1 MAVAAVA
8 QLDRV
13 LGYEPRGRGFNS
25 CQPHHLIEGLVEK
38 LGPFH
43 FLQAFIKIPYSWDK
57 IIQVLPHSPYPFFLI
72 MPSDINSPSV
82 DASIA
87 KWVLV
92 DPQTAKVVI
101 AGKVDVYSLTDIW
114 TQIRAQ
120 QNSWLQ
126 SSGNHSLTFD
136 ATNIS
141 SLDGSGIAFLID
153 IEEAQQKAGGQF
165 SLVGLD
171 PRYEPLLKEFDPITN
186 LFPVPAAKAKRS
198 FIVST
203 GMAAQNLLDD
213 AKGLITFTGHLAADL
228 FWSLRNPNQVRWGDF
243 VNAAVQAGI
252 AALPIVGLVSFLI
265 GVILSF
271 QAAIGMKQFGAVS
284 FVGPLAALGIVR
296 EMGPLITAILLAGRS
311 SAAFAA
317 EIGTMTVNSEVDAL
331 VTGGLSPIRFLV
343 VPRVLAGI
351 LVMPVLT
358 LYADIVSIF
367 ASMVTMLAYEIPFI
381 NFWNGMLQTVT
392 IEDIG
397 SGLIKATLFG
407 VVVSAVGCL
416 RGMQTGTGAAAV
428 GISATRAVVSSI
440 VMIVLVDGIFAYI
453 SYKTGF

>member
-1 MAVAAVA
+1 MMMSTDTTTA
-8 QLDRV
+8 
-13 LGYEPRGRGFNS
+13 
-25 CQPHHLIEGLVEK
+25 
-38 LGPFH
+38 
-43 FLQAFIKIPYSWDK
+43 
-57 IIQVLPHSPYPFFLI
+57 
-72 MPSDINSPSV
+72 

-87 KWVLV
+87 NWVSV
-92 DPQTAKVVI
+92 DSGTAKVVI
-101 AGKVDVYSLTDIW
+101 TGKVDVYSLSSVW
-114 TQIRAQ
+114 TQIRTQ
-120 QNSWLQ
+120 QDTWLK
-126 SSGNHSLTFD
+126 SPGNHSLIFD
-136 ATNIS
+136 ASQIS

-153 IEEAQQKAGGQF
+153 LEKAQQTAGGTF
-165 SLVGLD
+165 SIVGLD
-171 PRYEPLLKEFDPITN
+171 PKYEPLLKEFDPIAN
-186 LFPVPAAKAKRS
+186 LFPVPVVKPKRS
-198 FIVST
+198 FVVST
-203 GMAAQNLLDD
+203 GMAIQNLIDD
-213 AKGLITFTGHLAADL
+213 TKGLITFTGHLSDDL
-228 FWSLRNPNQVRWGDF
+228 FWSLRHPKEVRWGDF

-358 LYADIVSIF
+358 LFADIVSIF

-381 NFWNGMLQTVT
+381 NFWNGMLATVT

>member
-1 MAVAAVA
+1 MEIQKSTPLASVAPVA
-8 QLDRV
+8 SWTSTDAASATVV
-13 LGYEPRGRGFNS
+13 LG
-25 CQPHHLIEGLVEK
+25 
-38 LGPFH
+38 
-43 FLQAFIKIPYSWDK
+43 
-57 IIQVLPHSPYPFFLI
+57 
-72 MPSDINSPSV
+72 
-82 DASIA
+82 
-87 KWVLV
+87 
-92 DPQTAKVVI
+92 
-101 AGKVDVYSLTDIW
+101 GKVDVYSLGGVW
-114 TQIRAQ
+114 AQIRSN
-120 QNSWLQ
+120 QNDWLAR
-126 SSGNHSLTFD
+126 SAANNSAKTLTCD
-136 ATNIS
+136 AS
-141 SLDGSGIAFLID
+141 KVDSLDGAGIAFLID
-153 IEEAQQKAGGQF
+153 LEEAQQKTGGTF
-165 SLVGLD
+165 TLVGLD
-171 PRYEPLLKEFDPITN
+171 PRYQPLLKEFDPISN
-186 LFPVPAAKAKRS
+186 LFPAPVIKPQRS

-203 GMAAQNLLDD
+203 GMATKNFLDD
-213 AKGLITFTGHLAADL
+213 AKGLITFTGHLSADL
-228 FWSLRNPNQVRWGDF
+228 VWSVMHPRQVRWGDF

-271 QAAIGMKQFGAVS
+271 QAAIGMKQFGATS

-351 LVMPVLT
+351 LVMPILT
-358 LYADIVSIF
+358 LYADIVSIL
-367 ASMVTMLAYEIPFI
+367 ASMITMLAYGIPFI
-381 NFWNGMLQTVT
+381 NFYNGMIAAVGL
-392 IEDIG
+392 EDIA

-428 GISATRAVVSSI
+428 GISATKAVVSSI
-440 VMIVLVDGIFAYI
+440 VMIVLVDGIFAVI

>member
-1 MAVAAVA
+1 MDISQPATSNPTKPVAVWSTI
-8 QLDRV
+8 D
-13 LGYEPRGRGFNS
+13 GTN
-25 CQPHHLIEGLVEK
+25 
-38 LGPFH
+38 
-43 FLQAFIKIPYSWDK
+43 
-57 IIQVLPHSPYPFFLI
+57 
-72 MPSDINSPSV
+72 
-82 DASIA
+82 
-87 KWVLV
+87 
-92 DPQTAKVVI
+92 AKVLLS
-101 AGKVDVYSLTDIW
+101 GNVDVYSLGEVW
-114 TQIRAQ
+114 GQISEAQ
-120 QNSWLQ
+120 KTWLAQNPQQ
-126 SSGNHSLTFD
+126 SKTLTFD
-136 ATNIS
+136 A
-141 SLDGSGIAFLID
+141 SLVDSLGGAGIAFLID
-153 IEEAQQKAGGQF
+153 IEEAQKKSGGTF

-171 PRYEPLLKEFDPITN
+171 ARYQPLLKEFDPISN
-186 LFPVPAAKAKRS
+186 LFPPAVIKPQRS

-203 GMAAQNLLDD
+203 GMATQNLLDD

-228 FWSLRNPNQVRWGDF
+228 FWSLRNPRQVRWGDF
-243 VNAAVQAGI
+243 VNAAVEAGI

-271 QAAIGMKQFGAVS
+271 QAAIGMMQFGATS

-351 LVMPVLT
+351 LVMPILT
-358 LYADIVSIF
+358 LYADIVSIL
-367 ASMVTMLAYEIPFI
+367 ASMFTMLAYGIPFI
-381 NFWNGMLQTVT
+381 NFYNGMIAAVSL
-392 IEDIG
+392 EDIL
-397 SGLIKATLFG
+397 SGLVKATLFG

-440 VMIVLVDGIFAYI
+440 VMIVLVDGIFAVI

>member
-1 MAVAAVA
+1 MSVTNPISLVQSPVAVWS
-8 QLDRV
+8 Q
-13 LGYEPRGRGFNS
+13 
-25 CQPHHLIEGLVEK
+25 I
-38 LGPFH
+38 
-43 FLQAFIKIPYSWDK
+43 
-57 IIQVLPHSPYPFFLI
+57 
-72 MPSDINSPSV
+72 
-82 DASIA
+82 DANH
-87 KWVLV
+87 
-92 DPQTAKVVI
+92 AKVFLKGEI
-101 AGKVDVYSLTDIW
+101 NVYSLGGVW
-114 TQIRAQ
+114 TQIRDAQ
-120 QNSWLQ
+120 DAWLK
-126 SSGNHSLTFD
+126 SGSGNQTLTFD
-136 ATNIS
+136 AS
-141 SLDGSGIAFLID
+141 QVVALDGAGIAFLIGT
-153 IEEAQQKAGGQF
+153 EQAQQKSGGKF
-165 SLVGLD
+165 ELVGLD
-171 PRYEPLLKEFDPITN
+171 ARYQPLLREFDPIAN
-186 LFPVPAAKAKRS
+186 LFPIPAPKPKRS
-198 FIVST
+198 FVVST
-203 GMAAQNLLDD
+203 GIATENFLEDIG
-213 AKGLITFTGHLAADL
+213 GLIRFTGHLAADL
-228 FWSLRNPNQVRWGDF
+228 VWSIRNIKKVRWGDF

-252 AALPIVGLVSFLI
+252 AALPIVGLVAFLI

-351 LVMPVLT
+351 LVMPILT

-367 ASMVTMLAYEIPFI
+367 ASMFTMLAYGIPFI
-381 NFWNGMLQTVT
+381 NFYNGMLEAVS
-392 IEDIG
+392 IEDIC

-440 VMIVLVDGIFAYI
+440 VMIVLVDGVFAFI

>member
-1 MAVAAVA
+1 
-8 QLDRV
+8 
-13 LGYEPRGRGFNS
+13 
-25 CQPHHLIEGLVEK
+25 
-38 LGPFH
+38 
-43 FLQAFIKIPYSWDK
+43 
-57 IIQVLPHSPYPFFLI
+57 
-72 MPSDINSPSV
+72 MPNISDSPSAN
-82 DASIA
+82 ASIA
-87 KWVLV
+87 KWVSV
-92 DPQTAKVVI
+92 DAATAKVVI
-101 AGKVDVYSLTDIW
+101 TGKVDVYSLANVW

-120 QNSWLQ
+120 QDSWLQ
-126 SSGNHSLTFD
+126 GSSNRSLIFD

-153 IEEAQQKAGGQF
+153 LEEAQKKSGGTF
-165 SLVGLD
+165 SIVGLD
-171 PRYEPLLKEFDPITN
+171 SRYQPLLKEFDPISN
-186 LFPVPAAKAKRS
+186 LFPVPVVSPKRG
-198 FIVST
+198 FVVST
-203 GMAAQNLLDD
+203 GIAVQNLIDD
-213 AKGLITFTGHLAADL
+213 AKGLITFTGHLSADL
-228 FWSLRNPNQVRWGDF
+228 VWSVRNIKQVRWGDF

-284 FVGPLAALGIVR
+284 FVGPIAALGIVR
-296 EMGPLITAILLAGRS
+296 EMGPLVTAILLAGRS

-331 VTGGLSPIRFLV
+331 VSGGLSPIRFLV

-367 ASMVTMLAYEIPFI
+367 ASMITMLAYDIPLI
-381 NFWNGMLQTVT
+381 NFWNGMLQIVT

-407 VVVSAVGCL
+407 VVISAVGCL

-440 VMIVLVDGIFAYI
+440 VLIVLVDGIFAYI

>member
-1 MAVAAVA
+1 
-8 QLDRV
+8 
-13 LGYEPRGRGFNS
+13 
-25 CQPHHLIEGLVEK
+25 
-38 LGPFH
+38 
-43 FLQAFIKIPYSWDK
+43 
-57 IIQVLPHSPYPFFLI
+57 
-72 MPSDINSPSV
+72 MPNISDSPSAN
-82 DASIA
+82 ASIA
-87 KWVLV
+87 KWVSV
-92 DPQTAKVVI
+92 DATTVKVVI
-101 AGKVDVYSLTDIW
+101 TGKVDVYSLANVW

-120 QNSWLQ
+120 QDSWLQ
-126 SSGNHSLTFD
+126 GSSNHSLIFD

-153 IEEAQQKAGGQF
+153 LEEAQKKSGGTF
-165 SLVGLD
+165 SIVGLD
-171 PRYEPLLKEFDPITN
+171 SRYQPLLKEFDPISN
-186 LFPVPAAKAKRS
+186 LFPVPVVSPKRG
-198 FIVST
+198 FVVST
-203 GMAAQNLLDD
+203 GIAVQNLIDD
-213 AKGLITFTGHLAADL
+213 AKGLITFTGHLSADL
-228 FWSLRNPNQVRWGDF
+228 VWSVRNIKQVRWGDF

-284 FVGPLAALGIVR
+284 FVGPIAALGIVR
-296 EMGPLITAILLAGRS
+296 EMGPLVTAILLAGRS

-331 VTGGLSPIRFLV
+331 VSGGLSPIRFLV

-367 ASMVTMLAYEIPFI
+367 ASMITMLAYDIPLI
-381 NFWNGMLQTVT
+381 NFWNGMLQVVT

-407 VVVSAVGCL
+407 VVISAVGCL

-440 VMIVLVDGIFAYI
+440 VLIVLVDGIFAYI

>member
-1 MAVAAVA
+1 MDTSQSNPIAQASPVAVWSSSDAANAKILLSGTVN
-8 QLDRV
+8 V
-13 LGYEPRGRGFNS
+13 YTLGG
-25 CQPHHLIEGLVEK
+25 
-38 LGPFH
+38 
-43 FLQAFIKIPYSWDK
+43 
-57 IIQVLPHSPYPFFLI
+57 
-72 MPSDINSPSV
+72 
-82 DASIA
+82 
-87 KWVLV
+87 
-92 DPQTAKVVI
+92 
-101 AGKVDVYSLTDIW
+101 IW
-114 TQIRAQ
+114 TEV
-120 QNSWLQ
+120 Q
-126 SSGNHSLTFD
+126 SSHNAWLAQGNASAKTLTFD
-136 ATNIS
+136 AS
-141 SLDGSGIAFLID
+141 QVVSLDGAGIAFLID
-153 IEEAQQKAGGQF
+153 VHEAQQKVGGTF
-165 SLVGLD
+165 TLTGLD
-171 PRYEPLLKEFDPITN
+171 PRYQPLLKEFDPIVN
-186 LFPVPAAKAKRS
+186 LFPTPAVKPQRS

-203 GMAAQNLLDD
+203 GMATQNLLED
-213 AKGLITFTGHLAADL
+213 AKDLITFTGHLAADL
-228 FWSLRNPNQVRWGDF
+228 VWAVMHPRQVRWGDF

-271 QAAIGMKQFGAVS
+271 QAAIGMKQFGATS

-351 LVMPVLT
+351 LVMPILT

-367 ASMVTMLAYEIPFI
+367 ASMLTMLAYGIPFT
-381 NFWNGMLQTVT
+381 NFYNGMIAAVG

-397 SGLIKATLFG
+397 SGLVKATLFG

-428 GISATRAVVSSI
+428 GISATKAVVSSI
-440 VMIVLVDGIFAYI
+440 VMIVLVDGIFAVI
-453 SYKTGF
+453 SYRTGF